1 MNERAP
7 ARCDVAI
14 RDGTVI
20 DGTGE
25 VRRAADVAITGDRI
39 VAVGD
44 LGGTAAAREID
55 ATGRIVAP
63 GFIDVHTHDDR
74 ALLSGPDMSMKVSQG
89 VTSVIIGNCGVSL
102 SPIVLERPP
111 PPPMNLLG
119 DQSWYR
125 FATTAAYVE
134 EVERRPAALNA
145 ALLIGHSTL
154 RVGTMDTIDGA
165 ATDAEIVAMGGLL
178 AEGMAAGALGFSTG
192 LFYPTNSGAPTD
204 EVVALAEVASR
215 AGGMYVTHMRNEHDG
230 VAESLDETFEIG
242 QRADMP
248 VVISHHKCAGARN
261 FGRTRETLAKID
273 AARAEQDVG
282 LDVYP
287 YAAGSTALMSEM
299 LDGEAKVLITWSTAK
314 PEMAGRY
321 LSEIAAELGISE
333 MEAADR
339 LQPAGAVYFMMD
351 EYDVQR
357 ILSYPHSMIGS
368 DGIPHDERPH
378 PRLWGT
384 FPRVLGHYARELG
397 LFSLEE
403 AVRKMTGLSAA
414 RFGLVDRGEVRA
426 GAFAD
431 LVIFDAETVADRATY
446 ADPIQP
452 AAGIDRV
459 IVNGLVIWEDGAASG
474 ERPGRILKRA
484 A

>member
-7 ARCDVAI
+7 ARCDLAI
-14 RDGTVI
+14 RGGTII

-25 VRRAADVAITGDRI
+25 PRRAADVAITGDRI

-44 LGGTAAAREID
+44 LGGTAAEREID
-55 ATGRIVAP
+55 ASSRIVAP

-74 ALLSGPDMSMKVSQG
+74 ALLSGPDMTMKVSQG
-89 VTSVIIGNCGVSL
+89 VTSVIVGNCGVSL
-102 SPIVLERPP
+102 SPIMMERPP

-119 DQSWYR
+119 DESWYR
-125 FATTAAYVE
+125 FPTTAGYVE
-134 EVERRPAALNA
+134 EIERQPPALNA

-154 RVGTMDTIDGA
+154 RVGTMDTIDRA
-165 ATDAEIVAMGGLL
+165 ATDPEIEAMRELL
-178 AEGMAAGALGFSTG
+178 TEGMAAGALGFSTG
-192 LFYPTNSGAPTD
+192 LFYPTNAGAPTD
-204 EVVALAEVASR
+204 EVVALAEVAAR
-215 AGGMYVTHMRNEHDG
+215 AGGMYVTHMRDEHDG
-230 VAESLDETFEIG
+230 VVQSLDETFEIG
-242 QRADMP
+242 RRARLL

-273 AARAEQDVG
+273 AARTEQDVG

-287 YAAGSTALMSEM
+287 YAAGSTALMPEM
-299 LDGEAKVLITWSTAK
+299 LDDETKVLITWSTAQ

-321 LSEIAAELGISE
+321 LGEIAAELGVSE
-333 MEAADR
+333 KEAADR
-339 LQPAGAVYFMMD
+339 LQPAGAVYFMMNED
-351 EYDVQR
+351 DVR
-357 ILSYPHSMIGS
+357 RVLSHPHPMIGS
-368 DGIPHDERPH
+368 DGIPHDEKPH

-431 LVIFDAETVADRATY
+431 LVIFDAATVADRATY
-446 ADPIQP
+446 ADPIQL

-459 IVNGLVIWEDGAASG
+459 VVNGLVIWEDGAASG
-474 ERPGRILKRA
+474 EHPGRILKRA

>member
-1 MNERAP
+1 
-7 ARCDVAI
+7 V
-14 RDGTVI
+14 
-20 DGTGE
+20 
-25 VRRAADVAITGDRI
+25 
-39 VAVGD
+39 
-44 LGGTAAAREID
+44 
-55 ATGRIVAP
+55 
-63 GFIDVHTHDDR
+63 
-74 ALLSGPDMSMKVSQG
+74 
-89 VTSVIIGNCGVSL
+89 
-102 SPIVLERPP
+102 
-111 PPPMNLLG
+111 
-119 DQSWYR
+119 
-125 FATTAAYVE
+125 
-134 EVERRPAALNA
+134 
-145 ALLIGHSTL
+145 
-154 RVGTMDTIDGA
+154 
-165 ATDAEIVAMGGLL
+165 
-178 AEGMAAGALGFSTG
+178 
-192 LFYPTNSGAPTD
+192 FYPTNSGAPTD

-273 AARAEQDVG
+273 AARTEQDIG

-351 EYDVQR
+351 EHDVQR

-403 AVRKMTGLSAA
+403 AVRKMTGLSAT

-431 LVIFDAETVADRATY
+431 LVIFDAATVADRATY

-459 IVNGLVIWEDGAASG
+459 IVNGLVIWENGAASG